1 MAALPSSANSYS
13 AWPAVAQL
21 GSLLPARRW
30 VEQQRPAE
38 AWAATCVALRERPF
52 HPEAWVFLAQLAAR
66 QGHHATAVECAR
78 RACQLA
84 PLWKAAAE
92 ILSEL
97 ATGPARPGPTE
108 PPPVLPGLPAV
119 PRLSVCLITRNEE
132 RHLPRCLHSIFELAH
147 EIIVVDTGS
156 TDATISL
163 ARSFGAQVRSVDW
176 TDDFSA
182 ARNEALRDARGDW
195 VLMLDADEELEDSG
209 RARLAEELLQKG
221 ILGYRLP
228 IVDAGRE
235 HESCHFVPRLF
246 RNAPG
251 LYYTGRIHEQIF
263 PRVAALAQTW
273 GMTQQPGRTLLRH
286 YGYSPEETR
295 RGDKVARNLRLIEQA
310 LIETPGDAQLLMQ
323 RGLELARSGR
333 QSEALAQYRR
343 AADRM
348 AQLPAESI
356 TPEFRETLL
365 MQHTTHLLAAGR
377 LAELV
382 ALLQE
387 PWTQPA
393 ALSASL
399 SHVLGLACLKL
410 GLVAEAVKHFRRT
423 LARRHEPAN
432 GPFHPDIHTVVPQH
446 CLAMSLAA
454 AGDRR
459 GADEAF
465 TAALLAAPDSRAIW
479 LDYGRFLAGHG
490 QASDAL
496 RLCCRLAAEQ
506 PDDSAPWELG
516 ATITMRQP
524 ALHGLARGWLEEA
537 TSRFPTHAGFRQLH
551 ATLAAG

>member
-1 MAALPSSANSYS
+1 
-13 AWPAVAQL
+13 
-21 GSLLPARRW
+21 
-30 VEQQRPAE
+30 
-38 AWAATCVALRERPF
+38 
-52 HPEAWVFLAQLAAR
+52 
-66 QGHHATAVECAR
+66 
-78 RACQLA
+78 
-84 PLWKAAAE
+84 
-92 ILSEL
+92 
-97 ATGPARPGPTE
+97 
-108 PPPVLPGLPAV
+108 
-119 PRLSVCLITRNEE
+119 
-132 RHLPRCLHSIFELAH
+132 
-147 EIIVVDTGS
+147 
-156 TDATISL
+156 
-163 ARSFGAQVRSVDW
+163 
-176 TDDFSA
+176 
-182 ARNEALRDARGDW
+182 
-195 VLMLDADEELEDSG
+195 MLDADEELEDSG

-221 ILGYRLP
+221 VLGYRLP

-235 HESCHFVPRLF
+235 HESRHFVPRLF

-348 AQLPAESI
+348 AQLPVESI

-432 GPFHPDIHTVVPQH
+432 GPLHPDIHTVVPQH